1 MLNFILGLLFAYLIL
16 PITQSI
22 ITIINIKT
30 QEYSYIVS
38 ERVAKIQQR
47 IQSCQQQEEEQENTK
62 IPMGFQSTS
71 AVGFE
76 IDNEEEQDQ
85 EGEYE

>member
-16 PITQSI
+16 PLIQCITSAA
-22 ITIINIKT
+22 NIKT

-38 ERVAKIQQR
+38 ERVANIQKKIQETV
-47 IQSCQQQEEEQENTK
+47 QQQGEEQETK
-62 IPMGFQSTS
+62 YPMGFQSTS

-76 IDNEEEQDQ
+76 VNDEEQDQ